1 MLLSATS
8 FIRFRS
14 EKGWAD
20 PEQQNIMVSKGR
32 KPSKVTSVSR
42 RGPSDALTWT
52 DQEYR
57 HMESSAEAS

>member
-32 KPSKVTSVSR
+32 DLGGRKERDGKRGNRIRYGR
-42 RGPSDALTWT
+42 RWGRYTKG
-52 DQEYR
+52 
-57 HMESSAEAS
+57 